1 MKKNTRTSWAVLVV
15 AVLMFSRAASA
26 QYSKIDLSFDETPP
40 AAGQNETINLNFPTA
55 LQPEPTVYLFYVLGA
70 APCATPL
77 ACLGN
82 FIPIGLGTLDEF
94 NYAAMRS
101 RDHAHG
107 SGPHHSYDLVL
118 RPVTPQ
124 TRHLLRLLRSA
135 KQQRRVTVQKPDLR
149 PRTERRLQRDHH
161 LQRSDQNRP
170 ALSSGPREL
179 QPDRSVSRTANF
191 PWRCSLREAS

>member
-94 NYAAMRS
+94 NYAATTNLAGLTVS
-101 RDHAHG
+101 FFFAAVDSAGQIAVSEIGEITVGAVSG
-107 SGPHHSYDLVL
+107 SIYRLDAVFGDDTNDCSVAAPCQTLTRAQSVVQSGDVVL
-118 RPVTPQ
+118 
-124 TRHLLRLLRSA
+124 LEGGNYA
-135 KQQRRVTVQKPDLR
+135 KFSWQLSGDF
-149 PRTERRLQRDHH
+149 
-161 LQRSDQNRP
+161 SD
-170 ALSSGPREL
+170 
-179 QPDRSVSRTANF
+179 
-191 PWRCSLREAS
+191 